1 MREIVRILLPSQ
13 ARLSVVIVGGG
24 IGGLCAAVALVS
36 KGVAV
41 TVCERASE
49 FGEVGAGIQLSPNAT
64 RILHAWGFGPA
75 LQSVAFRPD
84 AVEARGWLNGDLI
97 GHAPLDNNIQS
108 SLGSPYLHIHRADL
122 LALLIDYLRN
132 SRLAQLRLASPISH
146 CCPNGESWVALH
158 TGEKISG
165 DVLVGADG
173 IHSIIRAT
181 LFGNETPRFT
191 GSIAWRGIVPAR
203 SIIGNDVRAVT
214 SLWMGP
220 GAHFVH
226 YYIRRGELLNFVGVV
241 EANDLGD
248 ESWSTRG
255 TKKELAGHFR
265 NWHPTIQKIIA
276 SAPENGCYRWALFD
290 REPLPEWCRW
300 KTTLLGDACHP
311 TLPSMAQGACMA
323 IEDAAVLGECL
334 DGIEKDGISAAFKR
348 FEALRKPRTTA
359 IQLRSRRY
367 NKLYH
372 MRPPLSW
379 ARNFIMRAGAGLSG
393 HMEQIYAYDAF
404 ASAID

>member
-1 MREIVRILLPSQ
+1 M
-13 ARLSVVIVGGG
+13 IVGGG
-24 IGGLCAAVALVS
+24 IGGLCAAIALVS

-49 FGEVGAGIQLSPNAT
+49 FSEVGAGIQLSPNAT
-64 RILHAWGFGPA
+64 RILQAWGFGPA
-75 LQSVAFRPD
+75 IQAVAFRPD
-84 AVEARGWLNGDLI
+84 AVEARGWLNGNLI
-97 GHAPLDNNIQS
+97 GHTPLGNYIQS
-108 SLGSPYLHIHRADL
+108 RLGAPYLHIHRADL
-122 LALLIDYLRN
+122 LAILIDFLQN

-146 CCPNGESWVALH
+146 CCPNGEPWVAVH

-181 LFGNETPRFT
+181 LFGTEAPRFI
-191 GSIAWRGIVPAR
+191 GNVAWRGIIPAKYITGR
-203 SIIGNDVRAVT
+203 DVRPVT

-226 YYIRRGELLNFVGVV
+226 YYVRSGELLNFIGVV
-241 EANDLGD
+241 EANNVGNDT
-248 ESWSTRG
+248 STARR
-255 TKKELAGHFR
+255 TKEELVGHFE

-276 SAPENGCYRWALFD
+276 AAPEDGCFRWALFD
-290 REPLPEWCRW
+290 REPLAAWGKGRA
-300 KTTLLGDACHP
+300 TLLGDACHP

-334 DGIEKDGISAAFKR
+334 DGIGKDRISAALKR

-359 IQLRSRRY
+359 IQLRSRHY
-367 NKLYH
+367 ANLYH
-372 MRPPLSW
+372 MRPPFSW
-379 ARNFIMRAGAGLSG
+379 ARNFVMRAGVGFSG
-393 HMEQIYAYDAF
+393 QAERIYAYDAF
-404 ASAID
+404 ASARSSPT

>member
-1 MREIVRILLPSQ
+1 M
-13 ARLSVVIVGGG
+13 IVGGG

-36 KGVAV
+36 KGIAV

-49 FGEVGAGIQLSPNAT
+49 FSEVGAGIQLSPNAT

-75 LQSVAFRPD
+75 IQSVAFRPD
-84 AVEARGWLNGDLI
+84 AVEARGWLNGNLI
-97 GHAPLDNNIQS
+97 GHAPLGDCIQS
-108 SLGSPYLHIHRADL
+108 RLGTPYLHIHRADF
-122 LALLIDYLRN
+122 LALLINFLQN

-146 CCPNGESWVALH
+146 CCPNGEPWVAVH

-165 DVLVGADG
+165 DALVGADG

-181 LFGNETPRFT
+181 LFGAEAPRFT
-191 GSIAWRGIVPAR
+191 GNIAWRGVIPAKY
-203 SIIGNDVRAVT
+203 IMGTDVRPVT

-226 YYIRRGELLNFVGVV
+226 YYIRRGELLNFIGVV

-248 ESWSTRG
+248 ESWTARG
-255 TKKELAGHFR
+255 TKEELVGHFGH
-265 NWHPTIQKIIA
+265 WHPTIQKIVA
-276 SAPENGCYRWALFD
+276 AAPKEGCFRWALYD
-290 REPLPEWCRW
+290 REPLAAWG
-300 KTTLLGDACHP
+300 KGLTTLLGDACHP

-334 DGIEKDGISAAFKR
+334 DGIEKDKISAALKR
-348 FEALRKPRTTA
+348 FEALRKARTTA

-367 NKLYH
+367 TKLYH

-393 HMEQIYAYDAF
+393 QAEKIYAYDAF
-404 ASAID
+404 ASARFAPT